1 MRTLSIL
8 ALCAALTQLT
18 GCVVDGVE
26 AAQARPETPVAASA
40 SQPVAHEIH
49 SMFADEKAK
58 ARQSELPS
66 QF

>member
-8 ALCAALTQLT
+8 AVCAALAQLT

-26 AAQARPETPVAASA
+26 AAEARPAVPLAT
-40 SQPVAHEIH
+40 SQPGGQELHR
-49 SMFADEKAK
+49 MFAEEKAK
-58 ARQSELPS
+58 APRSEVLP